1 MTIKRINPGARY
13 SSVVVHNGTAY
24 CAGQVAKLTA
34 GKSVGEQTAEVLSLL
49 DAQLASA
56 GTDKSKLLL
65 INIYLS
71 DISTFAEMNV
81 AFDTWVDKNNMAA
94 RVTVEAKIANPLEN
108 IEISAIAAVD

>member
-24 CAGQVAKLTA
+24 CAGQVAKATA
-34 GKSVGEQTAEVLSLL
+34 GKSVAEQTAEVLSLL

-71 DISTFAEMNV
+71 DVSTFAEMNTV
-81 AFDTWVDKNNMAA
+81 YDTWVDKNNMAA

-108 IEISAIAAVD
+108 IEISAIAAV